1 MGTDRTAAG
10 CCGTGGCLRF
20 VCIIRPAEK
29 RHDYL
34 KTACEIILRH
44 RNGDNAAGIVRNIG
58 RDGECAEAMTLAE
71 LKDRQVDMFTTVF
84 IGNSQTK
91 ILGGKLIT
99 PRGYHI

>member
-1 MGTDRTAAG
+1 MLHPIGTDQRRLDAAAQADFAI
-10 CCGTGGCLRF
+10 CLYNPSSR
-20 VCIIRPAEK
+20 K

-84 IGNSQTK
+84 IGIYQNK
-91 ILGGKLIT
+91 KF
-99 PRGYHI
+99 

>member
-1 MGTDRTAAG
+1 LLHPIGTDQRRLDAAAQADFAI
-10 CCGTGGCLRF
+10 CLYNPSSR
-20 VCIIRPAEK
+20 K

-84 IGNSQTK
+84 IGIYQNK
-91 ILGGKLIT
+91 KF
-99 PRGYHI
+99 